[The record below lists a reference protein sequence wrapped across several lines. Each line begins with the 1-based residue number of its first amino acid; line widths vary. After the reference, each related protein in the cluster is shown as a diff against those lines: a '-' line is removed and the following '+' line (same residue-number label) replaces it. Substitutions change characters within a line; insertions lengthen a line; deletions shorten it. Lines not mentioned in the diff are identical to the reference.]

1 MTGPGARAARSG
13 QDGGVSIET
22 RRTVQAPAA
31 LVHDL
36 LTDVAAWRSW
46 SPHVASVEPAQGHVR
61 AGQDFRVR
69 PWFGPTTRMHVETV
83 TPDAGMTWS
92 TPGLGYVLRYRQ
104 EVRPISGASCEVV
117 FTATVDGPAGAV
129 VTRAAA
135 PLSALGQRRR
145 LARLAALAELVVRH
159 S

>member
-1 MTGPGARAARSG
+1 M
-13 QDGGVSIET
+13 SIET

-36 LTDVAAWRSW
+36 LTDIAAWRSW
-46 SPHVASVEPAQGHVR
+46 SPHVASVEPDRGHVR
-61 AGQDFRVR
+61 AGQDLRVR

-83 TPDAGMTWS
+83 TPGAGMTWS
-92 TPGLGYVLRYRQ
+92 TPGPGYVLRYRQ
-104 EVRPISGASCEVV
+104 EVTPVSQSACEVQ
-117 FTATVDGPAGAV
+117 FRATVDGPAGALA
-129 VTRAAA
+129 TRVAA

-145 LARLAALAELVVRH
+145 LARLAALAELVAAR